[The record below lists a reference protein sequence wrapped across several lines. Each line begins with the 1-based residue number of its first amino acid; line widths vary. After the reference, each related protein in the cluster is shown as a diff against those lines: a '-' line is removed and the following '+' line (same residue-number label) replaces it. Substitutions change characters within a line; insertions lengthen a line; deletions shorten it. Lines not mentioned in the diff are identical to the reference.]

1 MTFIS
6 YTAFRKET
14 FVAPIGAPILE
25 PIGQADVGSN
35 TCIDIFDED
44 FSVTPVGWTSTGT
57 ITSVVSGELRTVITS
72 GSDSFLTSTN
82 FGTPARTQLWAKFLY
97 RTDSGITFPTG
108 NQLSFFEFQDSG
120 SNLILRLGL
129 INQSGILRWLSTLA
143 HDGGNSILV
152 PSTPVGSLGTTFT
165 ITIQWLQ
172 STTSSSA
179 DGGAHIW
186 VNTDPV
192 RNTLTFNNIVVG
204 APETVLLGAIRADGG
219 VNGNSFIDDFELGTF
234 CVAP

>member
-6 YTAFRKET
+6 YTAFRKEA

-25 PIGQADVGSN
+25 PIGQADVGTN

-44 FSVTPVGWTSTGT
+44 FSITPVGWTSTGT
-57 ITSVVSGELRTVITS
+57 ITSVVSGELRTVITA

-82 FGTPARTQLWAKFLY
+82 FGTPARTELWVKYLY
-97 RTDSGITFPTG
+97 RADSGITFPTG
-108 NQLSFFEFQDSG
+108 NQLRHFEFRDSG
-120 SNLILRLGL
+120 STVIMQFG
-129 INQSGILRWLSTLA
+129 IQNQSGNLRWNSTLV
-143 HDGGNSILV
+143 HDSGSSILI
-152 PSTPVGSLGTTFT
+152 PSLPLAVLGTTYT
-165 ITIQWLQ
+165 ITIRWLE

-186 VNTDPV
+186 VDTDTV
-192 RNTLTFNNIVVG
+192 RNTFTFNNTVTP
-204 APETVLLGAIRADGG
+204 APETVLLGAIRADAG